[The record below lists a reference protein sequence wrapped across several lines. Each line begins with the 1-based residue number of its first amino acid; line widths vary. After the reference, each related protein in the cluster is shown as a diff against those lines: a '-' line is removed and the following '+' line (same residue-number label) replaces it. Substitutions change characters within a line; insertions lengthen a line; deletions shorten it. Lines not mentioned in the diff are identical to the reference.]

1 MAVADEA
8 SNEQPI
14 PVPLG
19 EIVEKVG
26 PTLDADGPGGDKVRV
41 VGASQVERLVR
52 LLGVEDRLGADALL
66 LEPTAVKRRRQK
78 AFAARLSASRRCAS
92 TLLHV
97 AQTRGL
103 CGFSCLV
110 TTPRRSGLPG
120 SAACARTIC
129 S

>member
-1 MAVADEA
+1 M
-8 SNEQPI
+8 
-14 PVPLG
+14 
-19 EIVEKVG
+19 
-26 PTLDADGPGGDKVRV
+26 
-41 VGASQVERLVR
+41 R

-103 CGFSCLV
+103 CGFGQ
-110 TTPRRSGLPG
+110 T
-120 SAACARTIC
+120 SASSFSLTSRMYHAAECDPWPVAPCAKPSPSFHELRTYGRGGAEWAGR
-129 S
+129 